1 MRVIACVNYHCLITS
16 DLFFIL
22 KLLDSNAVYYI
33 VFYYWLLK
41 INFIFIVVMVYIFD
55 CEGIGA
61 VLSLGEINIQYLCT
75 VEAYR

>member
-1 MRVIACVNYHCLITS
+1 M
-16 DLFFIL
+16 
-22 KLLDSNAVYYI
+22 LDSNAVYYI

-41 INFIFIVVMVYIFD
+41 INFIFIVVMVNDIFD